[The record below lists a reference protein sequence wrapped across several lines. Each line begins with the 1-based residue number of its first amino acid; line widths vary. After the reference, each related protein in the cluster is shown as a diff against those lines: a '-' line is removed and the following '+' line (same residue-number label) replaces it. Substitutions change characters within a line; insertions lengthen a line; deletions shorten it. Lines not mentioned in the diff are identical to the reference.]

1 MSQSTSCFNALKHWL
16 IGLFCGGLVAYTLAT
31 RFLWFYQQNNFDRLL
46 LLILLTFPLSVLFSL
61 VMGNIRMLLAKLSA
75 RVWLIGAA
83 LATLLTA
90 VGLFVL
96 PYQWPA
102 FPAERTLVVRPICD
116 DRGGEVALTKIE
128 RLAYPDAQPI
138 PVLVDEVHLEN
149 WQVHGDGFYVNCP
162 INARLSFK
170 EISSGGVVLHFLQG
184 TNAGKV
190 ELNWNGWLE
199 QIDLSGSETTG
210 RIVRLTGNPAWGSLS
225 VTWKLLTGLE
235 VLSDF
240 FSIAGLLF
248 AAWVVF
254 LGLWQSRSGVSQ
266 WLKFF
271 PLLVS
276 LGVLVNLMTFVAIEQ
291 ANVYR
296 LRRLPDN
303 HLLTLDE
310 NSYDKKKN
318 LPVYL
323 YLLSHAGGQI
333 LRAPTGLMADLDLD
347 GRMFVTWSRLTT
359 FEEADYPMQLSGKD
373 ADALRTRPH
382 DVLAARSGLPFTYH
396 MFSFPAGVKG
406 VLCMQRYEEE
416 IFVAPADLLPGCG
429 GQP

>member
-1 MSQSTSCFNALKHWL
+1 MSQSTRGFNALKRWL
-16 IGLFCGGLVAYTLAT
+16 SGLFCGGLVAYALAT

-46 LLILLTFPLSVLFSL
+46 LLLLLTLPLSVLFSL
-61 VMGNIRMLLAKLSA
+61 AIGNIRMVLAKLSA

-83 LATLLTA
+83 LAALLTA
-90 VGLFVL
+90 GGLFVL

-116 DRGGEVALTKIE
+116 DRGGEVALPKIE
-128 RLAYPDAQPI
+128 RLAYPDAQPV
-138 PVLVDEVHLEN
+138 PVLVDEVHLES
-149 WQVHGDGFYVNCP
+149 WQVHGDGFYVSCP
-162 INARLSFK
+162 TNARLSFK
-170 EISSGGVVLHFLQG
+170 EISSGGVVLHFLQVP
-184 TNAGKV
+184 NAGKV
-190 ELNWNGWLE
+190 ELNWNGRLE
-199 QIDLSGSETTG
+199 QIDLNGSETTG
-210 RIVRLTGNPAWGSLS
+210 RIVRLTSNPAWGSLS
-225 VTWKLLTGLE
+225 VIWKLLTGLE

-254 LGLWQSRSGVSQ
+254 LGLWQSRLRMSQ

-276 LGVLVNLMTFVAIEQ
+276 LGVVVNLITFAAIEQ

-303 HLLTLDE
+303 RLLTLDE

-323 YLLSHAGGQI
+323 YLLSHAGGQT
-333 LRAPTGLMADLDLD
+333 LRAPTGLMADLDLE
-347 GRMFVTWSRLTT
+347 GRMFVTWSRLAA
-359 FEEADYPMQLSGKD
+359 FEEADYPVQLSEKD
-373 ADALRTRPH
+373 ADALRTRTH

-396 MFSFPAGVKG
+396 MFSLPVGVKG
-406 VLCMQRYEEE
+406 TLCMQRYEEE